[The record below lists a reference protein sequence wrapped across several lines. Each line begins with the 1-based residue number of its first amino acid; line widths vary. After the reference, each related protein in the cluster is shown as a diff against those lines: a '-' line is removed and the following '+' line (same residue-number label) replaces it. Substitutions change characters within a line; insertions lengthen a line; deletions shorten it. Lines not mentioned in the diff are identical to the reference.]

1 MEIAVKRLSKY
12 SGQGIEEFKNEVLLI
27 STLQH
32 RNLVRILDESKRS
45 QLDWKKR
52 FDIIC
57 GVARGMLYLH
67 QDSRLRII
75 HRDLK
80 ARHALMD
87 SVLNPKIADFGRLS
101 SEYAMEGQFSI
112 KSDVY
117 SFGVLLLEMVTGR
130 KNSGLYEDITATNL
144 VGHIWDLCR
153 EGKTMEIVDQ
163 SLGESCSDQ
172 EVQRC
177 IQIVPLCVQDYAAD
191 RASMSAVVFML
202 GNNSSC
208 SKTTSI
214 CFQEN

>member
-32 RNLVRILDESKRS
+32 RNLVRILGCCIQGEEKMLIYEYLPDKS
-45 QLDWKKR
+45 LD
-52 FDIIC
+52 
-57 GVARGMLYLH
+57 L
-67 QDSRLRII
+67 
-75 HRDLK
+75 
-80 ARHALMD
+80 
-87 SVLNPKIADFGRLS
+87 RLS